1 MHNNLDTLNREE
13 LGRLF
18 PIIISEHKVEWKELF
33 IQEKKHLFRLLTE
46 ERVLRIEHIGSTAVP
61 GLLAKPTID
70 ILVELSDYKNQQDD
84 IKGIMCSAGYIYMK
98 EQVTHMMF
106 VKGYTPEGF
115 KGQCYHIHMD
125 PEGAESI
132 WNRIYFRDYLISN
145 PEVADEYAAL
155 KKRLAKRYEFDR
167 DAYTYAKTYFIKKVN
182 TEAKKAFTLYST
194 DTNL

>member
-1 MHNNLDTLNREE
+1 
-13 LGRLF
+13 
-18 PIIISEHKVEWKELF
+18 
-33 IQEKKHLFRLLTE
+33 
-46 ERVLRIEHIGSTAVP
+46 
-61 GLLAKPTID
+61 
-70 ILVELSDYKNQQDD
+70 
-84 IKGIMCSAGYIYMK
+84 
-98 EQVTHMMF
+98 
-106 VKGYTPEGF
+106 
-115 KGQCYHIHMD
+115 MD